1 MRILLTLTALGLLA
15 ASPCLALTV
24 QPAPTRDQAPHLKQD
39 RGDAGSSLRDGF
51 AGSGRPLA
59 GTTYDGRQAGYGE
72 TRTFSF
78 GSVTTSVTTGGFQDR
93 SRLQSPMFQDRPAYL
108 PRRR

>member
-1 MRILLTLTALGLLA
+1 MVLLKDFFADDTPKNGEYHT
-15 ASPCLALTV
+15 
-24 QPAPTRDQAPHLKQD
+24 
-39 RGDAGSSLRDGF
+39 GF
-51 AGSGRPLA
+51 I
-59 GTTYDGRQAGYGE
+59 DGRQAGYGE

>member
-1 MRILLTLTALGLLA
+1 MRILLTLTTLGVLA
-15 ASPCLALTV
+15 AGPSLALTV
-24 QPAPTRDQAPHLKQD
+24 QPAPTRDQAPHLKQTRD
-39 RGDAGSSLRDGF
+39 DAGASLRDGF

-59 GTTYDGRQAGYGE
+59 GTTYDGRSTGYGE

-78 GSVTTSVTTGGFQDR
+78 GSVTTSVTTGGIQDR
-93 SRLQSPMFQDRPAYL
+93 TRLQSPIFQDRPAYL